1 MNVAV
6 AQGIKQQRC
15 QLARLLNTDEHLRGE
30 VGDMNLHATLRKKR
44 VEFSRQTG
52 GATVDAFLQR
62 RPLRLQILQRRMDR
76 RDRQRVTKEGAG
88 ETRYAARKGDVW
100 GKSGEVYV
108 GCGGRRNIKQKKK

>member
-1 MNVAV
+1 MNAAC
-6 AQGIKQQRC
+6 AQVIKQQRC

-76 RDRQRVTKEGAG
+76 RDRQRVTNEGAG
-88 ETRYAARKGDVW
+88 EKRYAGCREGE
-100 GKSGEVYV
+100 SGRASCRERGCQYV
-108 GCGGRRNIKQKKK
+108 